1 MITEQQIF
9 VMEKIVQDLKR
20 ASHTQASDQGVD
32 LRLLHDEIRRVLMV
46 LETEERDIRMQQVKV
61 LRQLELVSTLR
72 EQLYNGLKVVQSESR
87 RDSQ

>member
-9 VMEKIVQDLKR
+9 VMEKIVQDLKH
-20 ASHTQASDQGVD
+20 ASRTPASDWGVD

-72 EQLYNGLKVVQSESR
+72 EQLYNGLKVVQSENR